1 MSRRRLLLAAL
12 LCSALTACAHGSLY
26 RGKHVHVGVRPAA
39 ENGAEGLT
47 IQVSTDAM
55 P

>member
-1 MSRRRLLLAAL
+1 VETGDREGHVSG
-12 LCSALTACAHGSLY
+12 ALTACAHGSLY